1 MDSDTV
7 RLWLRFP
14 PKGMFQRC
22 SSGGCPGGAISV
34 VRNRVFVRYGLSGSP
49 LDSES
54 LGSLLQ
60 RVFQL
65 GKLRFG
71 ECRVLTEPVD
81 LLDKVSDLFLDVV
94 AHGTFPQMESYVCR
108 NFLGRP

>member
-1 MDSDTV
+1 MAEVPPQRYVPEMFFWRMPWGGNFSRTETG
-7 RLWLRFP
+7 LRP
-14 PKGMFQRC
+14 H
-22 SSGGCPGGAISV
+22 
-34 VRNRVFVRYGLSGSP
+34 GLSGFP

-81 LLDKVSDLFLDVV
+81 QLDKVSDLFLDVV

-108 NFLGRP
+108 KILGRP

>member
-1 MDSDTV
+1 
-7 RLWLRFP
+7 
-14 PKGMFQRC
+14 
-22 SSGGCPGGAISV
+22 
-34 VRNRVFVRYGLSGSP
+34 
-49 LDSES
+49 
-54 LGSLLQ
+54 LLQ

-94 AHGTFPQMESYVCR
+94 AHGTFPQMESYVYR
-108 NFLGRP
+108 KILGRP